1 MAGSGTVFGTHPA
14 EFALLIVVGAVIGV
28 VDEID
33 GDDPRPLGVEDR
45 HGQLHEQEV
54 SGELEPAS
62 IKSVE
67 PVEDSIVAESFGIF
81 RANLSNGGLID
92 TGENSD
98 GPDVARI
105 EERALNP
112 WQ

>member
-1 MAGSGTVFGTHPA
+1 
-14 EFALLIVVGAVIGV
+14 
-28 VDEID
+28 
-33 GDDPRPLGVEDR
+33 
-45 HGQLHEQEV
+45 
-54 SGELEPAS
+54 
-62 IKSVE
+62 VE